1 MPSKKPI
8 NYRVLNEE
16 LETILEV
23 LQSGDLDI
31 DEAVNKYERGIE
43 IVKDL
48 QKYLKEAENKVTK
61 VKKSFDQ

>member
-31 DEAVNKYERGIE
+31 DEAVNKYERGME